1 MGSEKAAAKS
11 DKASQDTPLAKSSKA
26 DGSAKSGKGEK
37 TVDAKAEK
45 VCSSAKAEK
54 MSMPD
59 SKSSKVYKT
68 KSSKAKSAKANS
80 VKGEHPPKAAP
91 KGTTHYIKEPK
102 SSEPKAPKPADS
114 TRW

>member
-1 MGSEKAAAKS
+1 MYHHLLTTIFIFPSLRLS
-11 DKASQDTPLAKSSKA
+11 TI
-26 DGSAKSGKGEK
+26 
-37 TVDAKAEK
+37 TV
-45 VCSSAKAEK
+45 
-54 MSMPD
+54 PD

-68 KSSKAKSAKANS
+68 KSSKAKSAKAKP

-102 SSEPKAPKPADS
+102 SSEPKAPKTADS